1 MPDFEYRAVGAG
13 NKLTTGYLSASDHVA
28 AGKMLV
34 GQGLTPFD
42 IRPKRHSGR
51 AWLPLSSSTLSETA
65 VIDFLAR
72 FRILLSAGLDFE
84 RAADFLART
93 SNDTH
98 ARDAATTL
106 KDELRKGVSLSNAFA
121 NPSIAMPEF
130 VLGVTR
136 AGEASG
142 RIEEALSYASSF
154 LERQSKVRSEIRSA
168 LVYPGVLVIVSF
180 CTIAVIVTVLV
191 PKLRELFLDSAKRV
205 PEAAAFVFK
214 VSDLLVQWGWTTIP
228 LSIALFA
235 LFQSMSRTARGGVLI
250 DRMKLTSPLLLGGV
264 RTRIEVGTL
273 SRQLAILLQNGVVLN
288 DALDIAIGTCRNKAL
303 KHEIEVVRGSIRQG
317 KQLSEALKSR
327 RLFPAMFVELISAGE
342 EASELPI
349 VLSRLADIYE
359 NEADVLSKRLLTL
372 LGPVLTLVLGLVIGF
387 VVYAMMAALTSVN
400 DLAIG

>member
-13 NKLTTGYLSASDHVA
+13 NKVTTGYLSASDQVT
-28 AGKMLV
+28 AGKILV
-34 GQGLTPFD
+34 GRGLTPFD
-42 IRPKRHSGR
+42 IRPKRDTR
-51 AWLPLSSSTLSETA
+51 RLRLALSSSNLSEPA

-84 RAADFLART
+84 RAAEFLART
-93 SNDTH
+93 SSDAH

-142 RIEEALSYASSF
+142 RIEEALAHASSF

-168 LVYPGVLVIVSF
+168 LVYPAVLIAVSF

-191 PKLRELFLDSAKRV
+191 PKLRELFLDSAKDV
-205 PEAAAFVFK
+205 PDAAAFVFN
-214 VSDLLVQWGWTTIP
+214 VSDVLFQWGWTIIP
-228 LSIALFA
+228 LLIVFFTLFE
-235 LFQSMSRTARGGVLI
+235 SMSRTASGGILI
-250 DRMKLTSPLLLGGV
+250 DRMKLTSPLLLGGI
-264 RTRIEVGTL
+264 RTRLEVGTL
-273 SRQLAILLQNGVVLN
+273 SRQLGILLQNGVVLN
-288 DALDIAIGTCRNKAL
+288 DALGIAIGTCRNKAL
-303 KHEIEVVRGSIRQG
+303 KHEIEVARASIRQG
-317 KQLSEALKSR
+317 RQLSDALKSR
-327 RLFPAMFVELISAGE
+327 SLFPAMFVELTSAGE
-342 EASELPI
+342 EASELPV

-372 LGPVLTLVLGLVIGF
+372 LGPALTLVLGLVIGF